1 MLKEHLCMCL
11 TRPAVAS
18 VSVLKN
24 YDVLVFFE
32 KLYEAQQQKARK
44 RAKARL
50 ALRSSFLSDKI
61 KQLFFVYVHDAQLKA
76 QKAVLHISNGCE

>member
-1 MLKEHLCMCL
+1 M
-11 TRPAVAS
+11 AS

-24 YDVLVFFE
+24 DDVLVFFE

-50 ALRSSFLSDKI
+50 ALRSLFLSDKI

-76 QKAVLHISNGCE
+76 QKLFCTFQMAVNRLWPPLIYSAAPS